1 MRTEEFLHLG
11 EVVGRRQVANLA
23 PLVVRRQTVISS
35 ALDVQSKE
43 IESERA
49 VVSLEQMISHLE
61 FSKKRF

>member
-1 MRTEEFLHLG
+1 
-11 EVVGRRQVANLA
+11 
-23 PLVVRRQTVISS
+23 VISS

-43 IESERA
+43 IEAERA

>member
-1 MRTEEFLHLG
+1 
-11 EVVGRRQVANLA
+11 
-23 PLVVRRQTVISS
+23 VISS